1 MVPKD
6 LRRIKKHA
14 KKNVKVIRDLV
25 LHNDQKK
32 TQNAKKTNFPGFA
45 AGTRT
50 FTVAD
55 LALLATYSS
64 AKESGAFEL
73 SSSLHPQVE
82 DWFLRMKSLVPSY
95 HVRKERNFLNMYR

>member
-1 MVPKD
+1 MTK
-6 LRRIKKHA
+6 
-14 KKNVKVIRDLV
+14 
-25 LHNDQKK
+25 KK

-82 DWFLRMKSLVPSY
+82 DWFLRMKSLVTGAELPREK
-95 HVRKERNFLNMYR
+95 RKEFFKYIYIYR